1 VGSLSGLGLESRSLG
16 FRKVTIIFFWAISDV
31 VVISKSAVHIL
42 KENGCVPML
51 YSLSCAFDHFFALEM
66 E

>member
-1 VGSLSGLGLESRSLG
+1 
-16 FRKVTIIFFWAISDV
+16 VTIIFFWAISDV